1 MMDKDS
7 TKTEEKEAIEVE
19 TKAATTTR
27 DVVVV
32 VIVKVVMTTN
42 AVEEEAVAVKV
53 EEVATKWVV
62 KTREEGDKDKFL
74 LNPS

>member
-7 TKTEEKEAIEVE
+7 TKTEVE
-19 TKAATTTR
+19 TKEANTTR

-32 VIVKVVMTTN
+32 TS
-42 AVEEEAVAVKV
+42 AA
-53 EEVATKWVV
+53 EEVVTKAEEATKWVV
-62 KTREEGDKDKFL
+62 KTREEDKEILL